1 MFKIIAPPSH
11 EVYQSEIDTLLYYF
25 QVYRGIEIPLEE
37 QAKSTFIIAKD
48 PKCGV
53 YGGAI
58 LRKRSFKDPSFK
70 NMSFKSASSYAL
82 DETIE
87 TTLSTLY
94 SKTRKVWLVELC
106 TALGE
111 CETLSKEAKVLLL
124 RDFHSQLL
132 KKLMVFGKQQKI
144 NFLIPYLCPSDY
156 VITSTYHDWP
166 YILEVPPQD
175 TLDNHFQGILSLNLK
190 KREHRIKPPLKQP
203 SSVEEERP

>member
-1 MFKIIAPPSH
+1 MFKIIEPPSH
-11 EVYQSEIDTLLYYF
+11 NAYQSEIDTLLYFF
-25 QVYRGIEIPLEE
+25 QVYRGMEIPIEE
-37 QAKSTFIIAKD
+37 QARSTFIIAKD

-58 LRKRSFKDPSFK
+58 LRKKSFKDRSFKDPSFK
-70 NMSFKSASSYAL
+70 DASPYPL

-94 SKTRKVWLVELC
+94 SKTRKVWFVELC
-106 TALGE
+106 TGLGE
-111 CETLSKEAKVLLL
+111 CEMVSREEKILLL
-124 RDFHSQLL
+124 RDFHSHLL

-203 SSVEEERP
+203 SSLQEERP